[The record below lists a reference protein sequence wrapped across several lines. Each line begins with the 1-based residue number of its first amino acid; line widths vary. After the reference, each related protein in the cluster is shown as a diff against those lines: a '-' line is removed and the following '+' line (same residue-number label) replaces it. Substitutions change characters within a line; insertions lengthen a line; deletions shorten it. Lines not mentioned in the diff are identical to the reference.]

1 MVRLPIIFPDE
12 RTKIK
17 NRIKNPVNGF
27 SSIEEYVDY
36 VLEEVLFE
44 KEDNNVSEKE
54 DNNVSDEERRK
65 IQDELKKL
73 GYI

>member
-1 MVRLPIIFPDE
+1 MDDQRKSITISANLFDE
-12 RTKIK
+12 IK
-17 NRIKNPVNGF
+17 NRIKNPINGF

-44 KEDNNVSEKE
+44 KEDSS
-54 DNNVSDEERRK
+54 VSDEEKQK

>member
-1 MVRLPIIFPDE
+1 MNDSRKSITISANLFDE
-12 RTKIK
+12 IK

-44 KEDNNVSEKE
+44 KEDNNVS
-54 DNNVSDEERRK
+54 DEERRK

>member
-1 MVRLPIIFPDE
+1 MNIQRKSITISANLFDE
-12 RTKIK
+12 IK

-27 SSIEEYVDY
+27 SSVEEYVDY
-36 VLEEVLFE
+36 VLEEILFE
-44 KEDNNVSEKE
+44 KENN
-54 DNNVSDEERRK
+54 DVSDEERRK

>member
-1 MVRLPIIFPDE
+1 MMNNMDE
-12 RTKIK
+12 ERKSITISANLFDEIK

-44 KEDNNVSEKE
+44 KEDNNVS
-54 DNNVSDEERRK
+54 DEERQK
-65 IQDELKKL
+65 IQEELKKL